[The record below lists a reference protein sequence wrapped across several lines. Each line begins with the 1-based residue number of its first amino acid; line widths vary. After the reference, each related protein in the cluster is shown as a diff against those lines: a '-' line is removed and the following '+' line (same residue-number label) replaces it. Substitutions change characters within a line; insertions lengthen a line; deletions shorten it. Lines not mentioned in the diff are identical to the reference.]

1 MLQTEIAWSKRT
13 SRRSRKSARLKSDL
27 PMHMLVRSSF
37 KVCTG
42 QFYCYPI
49 KGVLNIKHFY
59 KLFINLCVHSTHSS
73 GPLSVMWIPF
83 LWTHTAKHNNT
94 KSFFM
99 TFDVHAQ
106 IKRNTEKNTHTRN
119 QRENERKRGKIDRRG
134 FDDIVYYRETRK
146 RKRKGKL
153 KMIRPILNGQV
164 FVPIYF
170 CVYFVYDHKIKVGK
184 RRRKHVFNC
193 RLFWTVL
200 DRCLQSYIYIG
211 SSVAQHN
218 ACAFGRSPQI
228 MVCVCAYAVDVAL
241 FFFYYPEIVVNASSL
256 LLRSF
261 NTYQTIVS
269 CSWLIVSE
277 WANSTHRD
285 AFWPK

>member
-200 DRCLQSYIYIG
+200 DRCLQSYIYWIICSTTQCMCIRQKPTNNG
-211 SSVAQHN
+211 VRLCLCRRCCIVFFLLSWNCCQRIESSSSVIQH
-218 ACAFGRSPQI
+218 
-228 MVCVCAYAVDVAL
+228 
-241 FFFYYPEIVVNASSL
+241 
-256 LLRSF
+256 
-261 NTYQTIVS
+261 VS
-269 CSWLIVSE
+269 
-277 WANSTHRD
+277 NDR
-285 AFWPK
+285 

>member
-1 MLQTEIAWSKRT
+1 MH
-13 SRRSRKSARLKSDL
+13 KSNETQK
-27 PMHMLVRSSF
+27 
-37 KVCTG
+37 
-42 QFYCYPI
+42 
-49 KGVLNIKHFY
+49 
-59 KLFINLCVHSTHSS
+59 
-73 GPLSVMWIPF
+73 
-83 LWTHTAKHNNT
+83 
-94 KSFFM
+94 
-99 TFDVHAQ
+99 
-106 IKRNTEKNTHTRN
+106 KNTHTRN